1 LKYSSLLKEGERKTN
16 MSATA
21 TLPLPLEL
29 TKPVELSS
37 TLEEALREAFDV
49 ANTKYNYE
57 TQLRENAEGVTQF
70 YNNTTQWQTSTKN
83 NDVDIQIDVQIDL

>member
-1 LKYSSLLKEGERKTN
+1 

-37 TLEEALREAFDV
+37 SLEDAIKEAFEV
-49 ANTKYNYE
+49 ANAKYNDQ
-57 TQLRENAEGVTQF
+57 TQVRENPEGTPQMWNGSCCNQQCESCAGLIVIDL
-70 YNNTTQWQTSTKN
+70 NL
-83 NDVDIQIDVQIDL
+83 DIQVDDNDL

>member
-1 LKYSSLLKEGERKTN
+1 

-37 TLEEALREAFDV
+37 SLEDAIREAFEA
-49 ANTKYNYE
+49 ANTKYNHE
-57 TQLRENAEGVTQF
+57 TQVRVLSDGSPQCWGGGGGSHSNSECESGGLFVTDVLDDINIDD
-70 YNNTTQWQTSTKN
+70 NN
-83 NDVDIQIDVQIDL
+83 IDL

>member
-1 LKYSSLLKEGERKTN
+1 

-37 TLEEALREAFDV
+37 SLEDALREAFAV
-49 ANTKYNYE
+49 ASVKYNDQ
-57 TQLRENAEGVTQF
+57 TQVRENAEGNPHF
-70 YNNTTQWQTSTKN
+70 YDHEGSQSNSESESAGLFITDVLDDINLDDNN
-83 NDVDIQIDVQIDL
+83 IDL